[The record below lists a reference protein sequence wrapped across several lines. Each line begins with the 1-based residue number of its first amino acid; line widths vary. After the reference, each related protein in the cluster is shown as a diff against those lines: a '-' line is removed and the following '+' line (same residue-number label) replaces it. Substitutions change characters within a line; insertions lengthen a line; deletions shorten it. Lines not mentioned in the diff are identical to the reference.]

1 VLQLTAGTPG
11 GTGLSTHL
19 TYGVRTITGT
29 TCNGTTYPAGTAV
42 VADGSALT
50 ASGATTQVVSANGAA
65 QVNYCIA
72 VTLPTTAANAAQGLT
87 MTQTWQIQG
96 TSS

>member
-1 VLQLTAGTPG
+1 
-11 GTGLSTHL
+11 
-19 TYGVRTITGT
+19 VRTITGT